1 METVVISGANR
12 GLGLALTRRFAKA
25 GWRVIAGCRDPENAS
40 ELAELRED
48 STVQVVL
55 LDVTDADDIGALVDQ
70 LGDNHVDAL
79 INNAGVLDTN
89 REDISEVG
97 DDEWLQMFAINSI
110 APVRMALAF
119 KDHLKRSP
127 NPRIVTVSS
136 EMGSLNK
143 SLDGAIAYR
152 TSKAAVNKAMQ
163 ALATN
168 FASDGVVVV
177 PIHPGWVRTDMGGA
191 QAAISP
197 EQSADGIFELTTS
210 LTQEMSGRFWTF
222 DGTEHPW

>member
-1 METVVISGANR
+1 MISGANR
-12 GLGLALTRRFAKA
+12 GLGLALTQRFATA
-25 GWRVIAGCRDPENAS
+25 GWKVIAACRDPESAAQ
-40 ELAELRED
+40 LAALKEHGD
-48 STVQVVL
+48 VQL
-55 LDVTDADDIGALVDQ
+55 CKLDVTNADDIANLAQ
-70 LGDNHVDAL
+70 ELSNTPIDAL
-79 INNAGVLDTN
+79 INNAGVLDSN
-89 REDISEVG
+89 REDISQVS

-119 KDHLKRSP
+119 KEHLKRSS

-136 EMGSLNK
+136 EMGSLNR

-168 FASDGVVVV
+168 FASEGIIVC
-177 PIHPGWVRTDMGGA
+177 PLHPGWVRTDMGGDH
-191 QAAISP
+191 AAISP
-197 EQSADGIFELTTS
+197 EQSAGGIFELTTG
-210 LTQEMSGRFWTF
+210 LTQDMSGRFWTW